1 MSSTSRVNRF
11 PFGEALRLT
20 TLSTLILFAGNACKS
35 PASHTFRPEVTKSIK
50 FSNSE
55 YRKIVETG
63 LSYWSQKDLNAE
75 YAYTL
80 DTENP
85 RMGVAVPASLQHIL
99 SPRSDVMAGNHF
111 VIYIDE
117 VVLSEDNLAFIT
129 MRTTNRFEAT
139 EYAIVF
145 ERAGS
150 EWRVRDYFLIAEG
163 LLNTAL
169 LNFSWKAYQSGR
181 LESRHTD

>member
-1 MSSTSRVNRF
+1 MSSLSRVYRF
-11 PFGEALRLT
+11 PLGEALRLT
-20 TLSTLILFAGNACKS
+20 SLSALILLAGNACKS
-35 PASHTFRPEVTKSIK
+35 PAQHSFRPEVSESIK
-50 FSNSE
+50 VSNSQ

-63 LSYWSQKDLNAE
+63 LTYWSQKDLNPA
-75 YAYTL
+75 YAYSL
-80 DTENP
+80 DPSNS
-85 RMGVAVPASLQHIL
+85 RLGVAIPTSLQHIL
-99 SPRSDVMAGNHF
+99 TPRPDVMPENQF
-111 VIYIDE
+111 IIYIDE

-145 ERAGS
+145 EKTELA
-150 EWRVRDYFLIAEG
+150 WRVRDYFLIAEG

-169 LNFSWKAYQSGR
+169 HNFSWKVYQSGR